1 MFSIRSS
8 HAQGLNNTQANDEV
22 SPGKDGRLA
31 EQDEFEHAGGTARSQ
46 LVTEVDSSQVM
57 TGMNDLTRGGNL
69 QQVPFG
75 NVPFG
80 QSQNPAMELQ
90 MLQEEN
96 KRLESQIDN
105 LEKKEDSAKRDTD
118 KEKNRNH
125 RLKDKIK
132 DLEKS

>member
-1 MFSIRSS
+1 MGPNNN
-8 HAQGLNNTQANDEV
+8 QTNGMNLGL
-22 SPGKDGRLA
+22 PKKDGGMTR
-31 EQDEFEHAGGTARSQ
+31 QDGFQLTNGTVRS
-46 LVTEVDSSQVM
+46 LPVTEVDSSQVM

-69 QQVPFG
+69 HQVPFG
-75 NVPFG
+75 SVHFG
-80 QSQNPAMELQ
+80 QSQNQTMELQ

-96 KRLESQIDN
+96 QRLERQIDD

-125 RLKDKIK
+125 RLKDRIK